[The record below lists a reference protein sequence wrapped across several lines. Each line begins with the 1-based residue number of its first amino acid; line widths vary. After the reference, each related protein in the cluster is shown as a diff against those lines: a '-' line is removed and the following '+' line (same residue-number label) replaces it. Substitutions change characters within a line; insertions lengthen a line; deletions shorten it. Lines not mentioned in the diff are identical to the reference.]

1 MNKNYFVVI
10 FTFIV
15 VILSFI
21 LGISLLNS
29 NKENSDEDK
38 DVMIALQSKIL
49 EYDSS
54 LKCDEFID
62 MLFENAGVKK
72 VNDIEV
78 LIEGEKIS
86 DNEKIE
92 FKTLGNINIRVSYNS
107 NGEEISKNIT
117 WEVKDTKAPKISG
130 VEDIEIIL
138 GEKVNYKDNIKV
150 IDECDEEPIVT
161 FEGEVD
167 DTKAGRYSVKVIATD
182 ESGNVAS
189 EVFYITIKE
198 NGTVTTT
205 TKTTK
210 KTTTKKSST
219 SKTTKKSTTKKTTT
233 TVKNDASTKQGRLA
247 LAKEE
252 AKKVIKNIIK
262 PGMSDAEKAQA
273 ISSFL
278 YYNVDKQMNQSTEA
292 YKTNYGN
299 EAYAALVMRIA
310 ACSGF
315 CKAVTLLCN
324 EAGLKS
330 EHVNANQWTHQ
341 WNRVYVD
348 GKWQVL
354 DAQLGYFGG
363 EKHPYLE

>member
-1 MNKNYFVVI
+1 MGEKLDY
-10 FTFIV
+10 
-15 VILSFI
+15 
-21 LGISLLNS
+21 
-29 NKENSDEDK
+29 KEN
-38 DVMIALQSKIL
+38 
-49 EYDSS
+49 
-54 LKCDEFID
+54 
-62 MLFENAGVKK
+62 VK
-72 VNDIEV
+72 V
-78 LIEGEKIS
+78 
-86 DNEKIE
+86 
-92 FKTLGNINIRVSYNS
+92 T
-107 NGEEISKNIT
+107 
-117 WEVKDTKAPKISG
+117 
-130 VEDIEIIL
+130 
-138 GEKVNYKDNIKV
+138 
-150 IDECDEEPIVT
+150 DECDEETLVT

-167 DTKAGRYSVKVIATD
+167 EAKAGRYSVKVTATD
-182 ESGNVAS
+182 KSGNSSS
-189 EVFYITIKE
+189 EIFYITIKD
-198 NGTVTTT
+198 NDKKTTTTT

-210 KTTTKKSST
+210 KTTTSKKSSPT
-219 SKTTKKSTTKKTTT
+219 KKSTEKTTKKTTKKTTT

-247 LAKEE
+247 LAKAE

-315 CKAVTLLCN
+315 CKAVTLLCD

-330 EHVNANQWTHQ
+330 EHINANKWTHQ

-354 DAQLGYFGG
+354 DAQIGHFGG